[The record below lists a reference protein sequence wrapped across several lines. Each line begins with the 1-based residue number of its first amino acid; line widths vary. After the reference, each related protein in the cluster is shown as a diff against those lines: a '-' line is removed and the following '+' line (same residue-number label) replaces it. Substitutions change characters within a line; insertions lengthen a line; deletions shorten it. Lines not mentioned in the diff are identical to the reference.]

1 MGVKDAE
8 TVANKRHLSHSI
20 VNVIGGKHL
29 RAPRRPNKSR
39 KYNGNTFKDKDN
51 RAKRLALLGRCPSR

>member
-1 MGVKDAE
+1 MSEGAE
-8 TVANKRHLSHSI
+8 TAADKRHLSHSMA
-20 VNVIGGKHL
+20 NAMGGKHL

-39 KYNGNTFKDKDN
+39 KYNGNAFKDRDN